1 MGEEYFFHFFSF
13 QRKKSLARLNIPIY
27 YGSMTYEEALTQ
39 IGVDV
44 ESTLTRFSGNS
55 SLMQRFVLKFPQD
68 KTLAALKAA
77 VEKKDYHELE
87 ETSHTLKGVSGNLGF
102 TELYKQSAALCN
114 AVREGQYAKADELSP
129 KVIEL
134 ADSIVAVLSS
144 VQ

>member
-1 MGEEYFFHFFSF
+1 
-13 QRKKSLARLNIPIY
+13 
-27 YGSMTYEEALTQ
+27 MTYEEALTQ